1 MSTEVK
7 KAMISSTARDL
18 PEHRKQVEEA
28 CHRMGVFAEQM
39 MENLSAEDATA
50 VEVSLRL
57 VDEADVYIGIFAFRY
72 GFVPDYD
79 NPTGI
84 SITEMEYHR
93 ATARGIPRLVFFMH
107 DDHPVKKSDVETGP
121 GAEKLEALKKRIG
134 NERVAAFFASPEDL
148 RAHAVQALSQQKA
161 KWAEQQ
167 PATAAVPFQHTN
179 PMTLPPEP
187 YVAHPYT
194 LSQAAG
200 FVGRQSELDRL
211 TEWVAGKN
219 ELATVRVFNVVAIGG
234 MGKSALTWEWFSRT
248 APHARPD
255 LSGRFWWSFY
265 ESDAHFENFVIR
277 ALAYVSHS
285 TPEAVRML
293 PPTDRENA
301 LLQILDREP
310 YLFVLDGLE
319 RILAAYARMDAA
331 HLTDDDFDRQAAS
344 SLAPA
349 AGVPG
354 AFADEHRLRKTAEPR
369 AGRFLKQ
376 LTQLGASRVLVSS
389 RLFPFDLQQVNGDP
403 LPGCGSMRLQGL
415 SDDDAL
421 ALWQHFGISG
431 KPEDLLPLFHTF
443 QSHPLLLQALAGEVA
458 RWRPAPGDFHRWQ
471 AAKPDFD
478 PFSLPLGQ
486 LKNYILLHAMEGL
499 SATERAA
506 LRTIAAFRM
515 PAQYD
520 ALCALLIGAGKP
532 CAGDE
537 DLDTLLN
544 HLEDRGLVGW
554 DRRANRYD
562 LHPVVRGLVWSEV
575 PEEERLAIYSALR
588 SYFEAVPKVK
598 KWSDVYDLNDL
609 TPDIELYYTLVG
621 LQRYRDAY
629 QVFRKNINKAMM
641 HRFGLGQLRLEL
653 LQELAN
659 SSQIEAEFLFF
670 NDLALA
676 LKLVGRVQESI
687 PYFQKF
693 IELAEGQKDKKYH
706 GIGLYNLSNALRFIG
721 KLKESEQ
728 AAARSSQVFE
738 KFSQVDRLWFLQKV
752 ALEWQGL
759 ALAVAGNYE
768 DANTCLTQSLTLAS
782 DNHDQQSECFVLA
795 NMAECALLAQE
806 LPAAKQHADLSWE
819 LAAVHKHERDF
830 IRAARLQ
837 GQTALALG
845 DSTTAEERLYHA
857 LSRARAINFVEEEL
871 PALAALAELAR
882 RQGDLAKA
890 REHLG
895 DLWEAAE
902 HGPYPLV
909 LADAQN
915 VLSQIE
921 SDAGNTAAATEAA
934 SRAYR
939 HAWCDGPP
947 WAYHFGLEK
956 ARMHLLAL
964 GGMEPKMG
972 EAE

>member
-1 MSTEVK
+1 MSAEVK

-18 PEHRKQVEEA
+18 PDHRKQVEEA

-79 NPTGI
+79 NPSGI
-84 SITEMEYHR
+84 SITEMEYNR
-93 ATARGIPRLVFFMH
+93 AAERGIPRLVFFMH
-107 DDHPVKKSDVETGP
+107 DDHPVKRSDVETGP
-121 GAEKLEALKKRIG
+121 GAEKLDALKRRIG
-134 NERVAAFFASPEDL
+134 NERVAAFFTSPEDL
-148 RAHAVQALSQQKA
+148 RAHAVQALSQIKA
-161 KWAEQQ
+161 KWAELQ
-167 PATAAVPFQHTN
+167 PAPTAALFHQTN
-179 PMTLPPEP
+179 PITLPPEP

-200 FVGRQSELDRL
+200 FVGRKSELDRL
-211 TEWVAGKN
+211 TDWVAGN
-219 ELATVRVFNVVAIGG
+219 NDLAAVRVFNVVAIGG
-234 MGKSALTWEWFSRT
+234 MGKSALTWDWFSRT
-248 APHARPD
+248 APIACPN
-255 LSGRFWWSFY
+255 LAGRFWWSFY

-277 ALAYVSHS
+277 ALAYTSRTAQEEVHK
-285 TPEAVRML
+285 M
-293 PPTDRENA
+293 PPPDRENA
-301 LLQILDREP
+301 LLKILDREP
-310 YLFVLDGLE
+310 FLFVLDGLE
-319 RILAAYARMDAA
+319 RILVAYARMDAA
-331 HLTDDDFDRQAAS
+331 HLTDDDFDKQAAGTI
-344 SLAPA
+344 APTM
-349 AGVPG
+349 GIPG
-354 AFADEHRLRKTAEPR
+354 AFPDENRLRKTADPR

-376 LTQLGASRVLVSS
+376 LTQLGASRILVSS

-431 KPEDLLPLFHTF
+431 KPEELLPLFHTF

-458 RWRPAPGDFHRWQ
+458 RWRPAPGDFDRWR

-499 SATERAA
+499 NSSERAA

-520 ALCALLIGAGKP
+520 ALCALLIGSEKP

-562 LHPVVRGLVWSEV
+562 LHPVLRGLVWSEV
-575 PEEERLAIYSALR
+575 PEEERLAIYSTLR

-598 KWSDVYDLNDL
+598 AWSDVYDLNDL

-629 QVFRKNINKAMM
+629 RVFRKNINKAMM

-653 LQELAN
+653 LQELAT

-693 IELAEGQKDKKYH
+693 IELAESQKDKKYH
-706 GIGLYNLSNALRFIG
+706 GIGLYNLSNALRFLG
-721 KLKESEQ
+721 KLQESEQ
-728 AAARSSQVFE
+728 AATRSLQVFE
-738 KFSQVDRLWFLQKV
+738 HFNHVSRLWFLQKV
-752 ALEWQGL
+752 ALGWQGL
-759 ALAVAGNYE
+759 ALAVVGNFE
-768 DANTCLTQSLTLAS
+768 AANKCLIQCLSLAS

-795 NMAECALLAQE
+795 NLAECAFWAQDFT
-806 LPAAKQHADLSWE
+806 AAKQHAEHSWQ
-819 LAAVHKHERDF
+819 LAAKHQHERDF

-845 DSTTAEERLYHA
+845 DPATAEERLYHA
-857 LSRARAINFVEEEL
+857 LTRARAINFVEEEL
-871 PALAALAELAR
+871 PALTALAELAR
-882 RQGDLAKA
+882 VQGDPTKA
-890 REHLG
+890 REFLG
-895 DLWEAAE
+895 DLWESGE
-902 HGPYPLV
+902 NGPYPLV

-915 VLSQIE
+915 VLCQIE
-921 SDAGNTAAATEAA
+921 RDASNATAAAEAA
-934 SRAYR
+934 THAYR
-939 HAWCDGPP
+939 HAWCGGPP

-956 ARMHLLAL
+956 ARAHLRDL
-964 GGMEPKMG
+964 GVGEPEMG
-972 EAE
+972 G